1 MREQDIDEKLVAQ
14 LEKCR
19 ADIQEPDNL
28 STFAQKI
35 GAMVEQFNLET
46 QSIQKDEVPS
56 DDSHL
61 QEHIE
66 MSSKTQTASQ
76 NIVNMISI
84 AKQFADD
91 IE

>member
-46 QSIQKDEVPS
+46 QSIQKDEV
-56 DDSHL
+56 
-61 QEHIE
+61 
-66 MSSKTQTASQ
+66 
-76 NIVNMISI
+76 
-84 AKQFADD
+84 QFKSR
-91 IE
+91 